1 MHMFLWYMLHP
12 APRPLAS
19 PACKDDARAAADDNN
34 NNNNNAQIIYLSHRR
49 NRASGPTR
57 SLSGPARPSAM
68 EPSSPFFPPRPL
80 VIRYNERVLD

>member
-1 MHMFLWYMLHP
+1 MHMFLWYTLHP

-19 PACKDDARAAADDNN
+19 PACKDDARAADDDNH

-57 SLSGPARPSAM
+57 SRGPRAQARWG
-68 EPSSPFFPPRPL
+68 PPLPL
-80 VIRYNERVLD
+80 LPTPGF